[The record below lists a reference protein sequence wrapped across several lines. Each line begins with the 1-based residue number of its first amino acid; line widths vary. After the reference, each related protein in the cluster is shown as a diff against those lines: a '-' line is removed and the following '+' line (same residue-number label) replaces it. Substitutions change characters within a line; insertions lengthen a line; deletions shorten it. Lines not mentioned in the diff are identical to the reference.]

1 MAQRRFKA
9 SVSNDENILTFRRP
23 SATDRSAVALDL
35 VHQAADLFR
44 GMEQQARETEARAQS
59 LCNSA
64 LEKVRR
70 AEMRAE
76 AAECAYRTIM
86 IDAEEK
92 LRDASSALE
101 EARSRLQAKDDQ
113 LTAMEFRAQA
123 AEAEAREV
131 KQVLALVEET
141 IRRRLLGMNPKA
153 DTGLT
158 AVA

>member
-1 MAQRRFKA
+1 MAQHRFKA
-9 SVSNDENILTFRRP
+9 SASNGENVLSFRRP
-23 SATDRSAVALDL
+23 SATDRSTAALDL
-35 VHQAADLFR
+35 VHQAADVFR
-44 GMEQQARETEARAQS
+44 GIEQRARETEARAQS

-64 LEKVRR
+64 IEKVRH

-76 AAECAYRTIM
+76 AAECAYRTIV

-101 EARSRLQAKDDQ
+101 EARLRLQAKEDQ

-123 AEAEAREV
+123 AEAEAREA
-131 KQVLALVEET
+131 KQVLAHVEEA
-141 IRRRLLGMNPKA
+141 IRRRLLGMSPKF